1 MKDKISYQINMGSRL
16 SNTSWCWSPRKR
28 APEHT
33 PYQRRKTYEEL
44 LEEKLVAKEAEEWR
58 RAHAVGK
65 VYDHNSYNNTWD
77 GGGASAKQVL
87 ETLGDNYK
95 EVS

>member
-1 MKDKISYQINMGSRL
+1 M
-16 SNTSWCWSPRKR
+16 
-28 APEHT
+28 
-33 PYQRRKTYEEL
+33 
-44 LEEKLVAKEAEEWR
+44 EEKLLTKEAEEWR
-58 RAHAVGK
+58 RAHTIGK
-65 VYDHNSYNNTWD
+65 VYDHNSYNDTWD